1 MIPREVL
8 NRPEYVYPAD
18 EWRLVEK
25 QFYPPF
31 LAASETLFSTANGYL
46 GMRGNFEEG
55 PPVFQSG
62 TLVNGFYES
71 WPIVYGEVAYGF
83 ATTGQTIVNVPDGKI
98 IRLYVDDEPFYL
110 PTANLLSFERALNM
124 KSGTLDR
131 EILWETP
138 AGKRVSIKS
147 RRLVSF
153 QHRHLAAISY
163 EVTVLNAEAPVVISS
178 ELNNEQPDVI
188 DEATY
193 GDPRR
198 AKGFRGAALVCSVKT
213 VRDRRIVLGYT
224 TTNSKMRLGCG
235 IEHAFDTECP
245 HACET
250 KDSEDSGKV
259 VFSID
264 AKPGLPIH
272 LTKYIAYHTS
282 RRSPPEELCERAER
296 TLDRAVSHGF
306 YDLLEGQ
313 QQCLDDFWRRSD
325 IHVSGDP
332 AAQQAFRFNV
342 FQIIQAA
349 GRAEGAGLPAKGLTG
364 QGYEG
369 HYFWDAEIYVM
380 PFLIYTSPRI
390 ARNLLKFRYSYLD
403 KARERARQVN
413 QRGALFPWRT
423 INGNEASAY
432 YAAGTAQYHINADII
447 YALKKY
453 VDVTGDEEFLYDV
466 GAEMLVETARL
477 WEDLGFYSERKGGKF
492 CIHGVTG
499 PDEYNTVVNN
509 NTYTNLMARENLW
522 YAAKTVE
529 NLRHK
534 DPQRFAELVDRTGL
548 QVSEIAEWKKA
559 ADSMYIPFD
568 EKMGIHPQDDSFL
581 DKEPWDFKNTPPDR
595 YPLLLYHHP
604 LVIYRHQV
612 IKQADVVLA
621 MFLLE
626 HDFSAEQKKRN
637 FDFYDPLTTGDSSLS
652 VSIQAIVAA
661 ELGYRV
667 KAVQYARYGALM
679 DLADVAGNVRDGCH
693 IASMGGTWMAIVYGL
708 AGLRD
713 WDGHITFRPRILPR
727 VEGFRF
733 PLTIRGQML
742 EVDIRQEAITY
753 SLRKGDGLVFR
764 HEDEEIQLS
773 PEHPVVVRPRTIRSF
788 KAELEPGEQ

>member
-1 MIPREVL
+1 MIPREL
-8 NRPEYVYPAD
+8 ANRPEYVYPAD

-25 QFYPPF
+25 QFYPLF
-31 LAASETLFSTANGYL
+31 LAASESLFSTANGYL
-46 GMRGNFEEG
+46 GMRGNPEEG
-55 PPVFQSG
+55 APLFQSG
-62 TLVNGFYES
+62 TFVNGLYES

-110 PTANLLSFERALNM
+110 PTATLLSFERALDM

-138 AGKRVSIKS
+138 AGKHVSIKS

-163 EVTVLNAEAPVVISS
+163 EVTILNADAPVVISS
-178 ELNNEQPDVI
+178 EINNEQADAI
-188 DEATY
+188 EQATV

-198 AKGFRGAALVCSVKT
+198 GRGFPGRVLECTVKS
-213 VRDRRIVLGYT
+213 VRDRRIVLGYKT
-224 TTNSKMRLGCG
+224 ANSRMRLACG
-235 IEHAFDTECP
+235 VEHAFDTECP
-245 HACET
+245 HTYESTC
-250 KDSEDSGKV
+250 SEDSGKI

-264 AKPGLPIH
+264 AKSGVRIH
-272 LTKYIAYHTS
+272 LTKYMAYHTS
-282 RRSPPEELCERAER
+282 RRSPPEELCERTER
-296 TLDRAVSHGF
+296 TLNRAVSHGF
-306 YDLLEGQ
+306 HDLLEGQ
-313 QQCLDDFWRRSD
+313 ERCLGDFWRRSD
-325 IHVSGDP
+325 VHVSGDP
-332 AAQQAFRFNV
+332 AVQQAIRFNL

-349 GRAEGAGLPAKGLTG
+349 GRAEGAGIPAKGLTG

-369 HYFWDAEIYVM
+369 HYFWDAEIYVL

-403 KARERARQVN
+403 KARARARQVN
-413 QRGALFPWRT
+413 QKGALFPWRT
-423 INGNEASAY
+423 INGEEASAY

-453 VDVTGDEEFLYDV
+453 VDVTGDEEFLHEV
-466 GAEMLVETARL
+466 GAELLVETARL
-477 WEDLGFYSERKGGKF
+477 WTDLGFYSERKGGKF

-522 YAAKTVE
+522 YAARTVE
-529 NLRHK
+529 GLRQK
-534 DPQRFAELVDRTGL
+534 DPQRFAALVDRTGL
-548 QVSEIAEWKKA
+548 HVSEIADWMKA
-559 ADSMYIPFD
+559 ADNMYIPFD
-568 EKMGIHPQDDSFL
+568 AGMGIHPQDDSFL
-581 DKEPWDFKNTPPDR
+581 DKEPWDFANTPAHK
-595 YPLLLYHHP
+595 YPLLLHYHP

-621 MFLLE
+621 MFLLGHE
-626 HDFSAEQKKRN
+626 FSAEQKKRN
-637 FDFYDPLTTGDSSLS
+637 FDYYDPLTTGDSSLS
-652 VSIQAIVAA
+652 ASVQAIVAA
-661 ELGYRV
+661 ELGHRE
-667 KAVQYARYGALM
+667 KAVQYAWYGALM

-693 IASMGGTWMAIVYGL
+693 IASMGGTWMAVVYGL

-713 WDGHITFRPRILPR
+713 WDGQISFRPRVPPR

-733 PLTIRGQML
+733 PLTIRGQVV
-742 EVDIRQEAITY
+742 EVDIQREAVTY
-753 SLRKGDGLVFR
+753 RLREGGGLMFR
-764 HEDEEIQLS
+764 HEEEGIHLS
-773 PEHPVVVRPRTIRSF
+773 PENPVVVRPRAGAKRT
-788 KAELEPGEQ
+788 